1 LLQSF
6 IAGIDSGSTSAY
18 AVMTLDGE
26 VIEVKSRKD
35 AKGDFLFES
44 LAKYSPIFIACDT
57 NPPSQA
63 ARKLKRSF
71 SARLYCPSK
80 SLPVIEKDTIC
91 KDRNVRNAHER
102 DALASAIKC
111 QHALSSKLRQLKRRL
126 SERGASDS
134 YELIARGML
143 FGKRVSDLL

>member
-1 LLQSF
+1 MQSF

-18 AVMTLDGE
+18 AIMTLDGE
-26 VIEVKSRKD
+26 IIEIKSRKD
-35 AKGDFLFES
+35 AQGDFLFES

-63 ARKLKRSF
+63 ARRLKRSF
-71 SARLYCPSK
+71 CARLYHPLK
-80 SLPVIEKDTIC
+80 SLPVVEKELMC
-91 KDRNVRNAHER
+91 RGSGAKNAHER

-111 QHALSSKLRQLKRRL
+111 QHALSSKLRQIKRRL

-134 YELIARGML
+134 YEVIARGML
-143 FGKRVSDLL
+143 FGKSMTDLL

>member
-1 LLQSF
+1 MRSF
-6 IAGIDSGSTSAY
+6 IAGIDAGATSAY
-18 AVMTLDGE
+18 AIMTLDGE

-71 SARLYCPSK
+71 SARLYYPAK
-80 SLPVIEKDTIC
+80 SLSIIEKDMIC
-91 KDRNVRNAHER
+91 KDKNVKK
-102 DALASAIKC
+102 DTKKKP
-111 QHALSSKLRQLKRRL
+111 SKTLKEKQTAKRQKKT
-126 SERGASDS
+126 
-134 YELIARGML
+134 
-143 FGKRVSDLL
+143 GKTGEV

>member
-1 LLQSF
+1 MQSF
-6 IAGIDSGSTSAY
+6 IAGIDSGTTSAY
-18 AVMTLDGE
+18 AIMTLDGE
-26 VIEVKSRKD
+26 IVEVKSRKD
-35 AKGDFLFES
+35 AKGDFLFGS

-71 SARLYCPSK
+71 AARLYFPPK
-80 SLPVIEKDTIC
+80 SLPVIEKDLMC
-91 KDRNVRNAHER
+91 RGLGARNAHER

-134 YELIARGML
+134 YEVIARGML
-143 FGKRVSDLL
+143 FGKSVADLL

>member
-1 LLQSF
+1 MQSF

-18 AVMTLDGE
+18 AIMTLDGE
-26 VIEVKSRKD
+26 VLEVKSRKD
-35 AKGDFLFES
+35 APGDFLFES

-71 SARLYCPSK
+71 AARLYFPAK
-80 SLPVIEKDTIC
+80 SLPIIEKDLLC
-91 KDRNVRNAHER
+91 RGLGAKNAHER
-102 DALASAIKC
+102 DALASAVKC

-134 YELIARGML
+134 YEVIARGML
-143 FGKRVSDLL
+143 FGKSVHDLL

>member
-1 LLQSF
+1 MAAY
-6 IAGIDSGSTSAY
+6 IAGIDAGATSAY
-18 AVMTLDGE
+18 AVITLDGE
-26 VIEVKSRKD
+26 IIEIKSRKD
-35 AKGDFLFES
+35 PKGDFLFES
-44 LAKYSPIFIACDT
+44 LAEYSPIFIACDT
-57 NPPSQA
+57 SPPSQA

-71 SARLYCPSK
+71 CARLYHPSK
-80 SLPVIEKDTIC
+80 SLSVIEKDLIA
-91 KDRNVRNAHER
+91 RGHPIRNAHER

-134 YELIARGML
+134 YEVIARGML

>member
-1 LLQSF
+1 MQSF

-26 VIEVKSRKD
+26 IVEIKSRKD
-35 AKGDFLFES
+35 AQGDFLFES

-80 SLPVIEKDTIC
+80 SLPIVEKELMC
-91 KDRNVRNAHER
+91 RGLAAKNAHER

-111 QHALSSKLRQLKRRL
+111 QHSLSSKLRQLRRRL
-126 SERGASDS
+126 SEAGALDS
-134 YELIARGML
+134 YEIIARGML
-143 FGKRVSDLL
+143 SGKNVSDFL